1 MAAMP
6 NAFCDCLGLDI
17 PIVQA
22 PMAGAGGPQ
31 LAAAVSNAGALGMLA
46 LWHYG
51 IEQVRDDIRATR
63 SLTARPFGVNLN
75 LNWPQDERLD
85 ACLEEGVKAVSL
97 FWGEAPRAMVERA
110 HKAGARVLY
119 SAGSA
124 AQAKRGADVGVDVI
138 VAQGWE
144 AGGHVWGSVAS
155 LPLVP
160 AVVDAVQPV
169 PVIAAGGIADGRG
182 LAAVIALGAC
192 GAWIGTR
199 FLLSPEAQVHPR
211 YQSLLIAASED
222 ATEHTDDLYDVG
234 WPKAPHRALRNK
246 TFDNWV
252 AAGRPATGQRP
263 GEGEVIAKSGPG
275 ADVARYRSYTAGAGT
290 TGDIDAL
297 SLWAGQ
303 GVGLVNRIKPA
314 GEIVRE
320 IRDDAAAILDRM
332 SATALT
338 ARR

>member
-6 NAFCDCLGLDI
+6 NAFCECLGLDI

-46 LWHYG
+46 LWHYS
-51 IEQVRDDIRATR
+51 IEQVRDEICATR
-63 SLTARPFGVNLN
+63 TLTARPFGVNLN

-85 ACLEEGVKAVSL
+85 ACLEEGVKAISL
-97 FWGEAPRAMVERA
+97 FWGEAPREMVDRA
-110 HKAGARVLY
+110 HKAGALVLY

-124 AQAKRGADVGVDVI
+124 AQAKRGAECGADAI

-144 AGGHVWGSVAS
+144 SGGHVWGSVAT
-155 LPLVP
+155 LALVP
-160 AVVDAVQPV
+160 AVVDAVHPL

-182 LAAVIALGAC
+182 LAAVFALGAC

-199 FLLSPEAQVHPR
+199 FLLSPEARVHPR
-211 YQSLLIAASED
+211 YQALLIAASED

-252 AAGRPATGQRP
+252 AAGRPATGRRP
-263 GEGEVIAKSGPG
+263 GEGEVIAKSGAG
-275 ADVARYRSYTAGAGT
+275 ADVVRYRSYTAGAGT

-303 GVGLVNRIKPA
+303 GVGLVTRVKPA

-320 IRDDAAAILDRM
+320 ISADAATILDRLNGH
-332 SATALT
+332 SLRAQ
-338 ARR
+338 R